1 MPDSAPYCDYQMTVR
16 VEIPNQPGQF
26 ARIATALAEEGAN
39 LGAIDIV
46 EVRRGRMVR
55 DITFDTESEAHAE
68 RVLQRLKAMPEFH
81 VRSASDRLFLLHLGG
96 KIHTRP
102 KVPVRTRNTLA
113 MAYTPGVARV
123 SRAIAADKNKV
134 FAFTSKANS
143 VAVVTDGSAIL
154 GLGNLGPEAALP
166 VMEGKSMLF
175 KEFADIDSWPLC
187 LATQNTD
194 AIIQAVISIAPSF
207 GGINLEDISAPRCFD
222 VEERLK
228 QALDIPVMHDDQHGT
243 AVVLL
248 AALHNALKVVGK
260 SLEKI
265 RVVIN
270 GLGAAGTACGRIL
283 LAAGVQNLVGCDRNG
298 AVLNA
303 TAENLDRVKKDLRGS
318 IDFAHPFAT
327 LHDVMV
333 GADVF
338 IGVSAAN
345 LLKPSDLEAMAPDRI
360 VFAMA
365 NPEPEIAPEL
375 AMPLCRILAT
385 GRSDFPNQ
393 VNNLLAFPGIF
404 RGALDV
410 RAREINEPMKLA
422 AAEAIANIIP
432 EDHLTEDYIVPSV
445 FDKRIVPAVARA
457 VARAA
462 HESGVARRAERS
474 NQNA

>member
-68 RVLQRLKAMPEFH
+68 RVLQRLKAMPELH

-194 AIIQAVISIAPSF
+194 AIIQAVMSIAPSF

-222 VEERLK
+222 IEERLK

-283 LAAGVQNLVGCDRNG
+283 LAAGVQHLVGCDRNG

-303 TAENLDRVKKDLRGS
+303 TGENLDRVKKDLRGS

-327 LHDVMV
+327 LHDAMI

-474 NQNA
+474 SQNA